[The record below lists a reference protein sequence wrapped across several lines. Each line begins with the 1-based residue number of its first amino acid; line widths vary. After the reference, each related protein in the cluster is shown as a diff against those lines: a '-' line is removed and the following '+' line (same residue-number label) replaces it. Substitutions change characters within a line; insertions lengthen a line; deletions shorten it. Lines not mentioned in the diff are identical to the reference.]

1 MMLQDNHKSMLK
13 RKVETSLND
22 DDKEQ
27 IRHLLTAQGDL
38 WDVIVKYL
46 YDKANIQ
53 TRKLMNCKPE
63 ELAILQDKAK
73 TYLEMIHDFNI
84 IKDSRLKKESLVK
97 KTIDKGR
104 DIWDYISGQDTNKF
118 KILKK

>member
-1 MMLQDNHKSMLK
+1 MLQ
-13 RKVETSLND
+13 RRVETSLND

-27 IRHLLTAQGDL
+27 IRHLLTSQGDL

-73 TYLEMIHDFNI
+73 TYLEMIHDFGV
-84 IKDSRLKKESLVK
+84 IKNERLKKESLVK
-97 KTIDKGR
+97 KTIDKGK

-118 KILKK
+118 KIIKK